1 MSFSNFEQR
10 LWFLSDRK
18 FRFDGRACKLFLTV
32 SPGDSIFSFP
42 LARADYDVLNKV
54 TGCTKFLESFCSGSH
69 SLATKLSHSMLSAD
83 LTFLSAALCTDGG
96 DLNIDEASQETS
108 TA

>member
-10 LWFLSDRK
+10 LWFLSAKK
-18 FRFDGRACKLFLTV
+18 FRLDGSACKLFLAV

-42 LARADYDVLNKV
+42 LARADDDVLNKV
-54 TGCTKFLESFCSGSH
+54 TGWIKFLESFCSGSH
-69 SLATKLSHSMLSAD
+69 SLATKLSHSMLSTD
-83 LTFLSAALCTDGG
+83 LKFLSAALWADGG
-96 DLNIDEASQETS
+96 DLKIDEASQETS